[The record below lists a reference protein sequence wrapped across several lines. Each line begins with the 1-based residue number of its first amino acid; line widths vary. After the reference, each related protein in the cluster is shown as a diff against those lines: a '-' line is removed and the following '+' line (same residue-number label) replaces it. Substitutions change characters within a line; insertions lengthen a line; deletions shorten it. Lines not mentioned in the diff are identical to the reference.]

1 MKSNKLQYIGGG
13 ILVVLILIQFIVP
26 THNLS
31 NDNTNN
37 ISNKYPASAEVQQ
50 ILKTS
55 CNDCHSNL
63 TVYPWYSKIQPVAW
77 WLQHHV
83 DEGKEKL
90 NYSEFLTYAPHR
102 QFHKME
108 ETIEM
113 LDEHEMPL
121 GSYIWI
127 HGDAKLST
135 AQESLL
141 KDWAG
146 SVMDS
151 LKANYPPDSLINPKK
166 RR

>member
-13 ILVVLILIQFIVP
+13 ILAVLILIQFIAP
-26 THNLS
+26 AHNLS
-31 NDNTNN
+31 NDNTND
-37 ISNKYPASAEVQQ
+37 ISKKYPVSAEVQH

-83 DEGKEKL
+83 NEGKEKL
-90 NYSEFLTYAPHR
+90 NYSEFLAYAPYR

-121 GSYIWI
+121 SSYIWM
-127 HGDAKLST
+127 HDDAKLST
-135 AQESLL
+135 AQENLL
-141 KDWAG
+141 KEWAQ

-151 LKANYPPDSLINPKK
+151 LRANYPPDSLINPKK
-166 RR
+166 RK